1 MILGLLPRKRG
12 YTMNK
17 HNHWVQKRHGRM
29 RSLLGFLL
37 APYLRWKYNITVEPF
52 LRQRGRQYLIL
63 FNHQTAMDPFFVSMA
78 FKGPI
83 YFMAPEDYFSGS
95 FLSRLM
101 QFCCGP
107 IPISPESP
115 DPKAVRACLQVAR
128 EGGTI
133 GIAPE
138 GESSFMG
145 KTTGMNP
152 TIAPLAKKLGLPVV
166 LMKIE
171 GGYGSKPR
179 WSDCVR
185 RGSMRAYVAE
195 VIEPEELEKMTD
207 GELMSKIRSTLW
219 VNSTKIGGEFKSD
232 HAAEYLE
239 RVMYVCPHCGLSSFH
254 SEGSVVRCTNCN
266 LQIEYL
272 PNKQLQGVGFH
283 FPFRFLADWYN
294 YQNLYVSRLQL
305 SSFDDL
311 PIYMDQAQLYQV
323 IPGKEKKLME
333 RFSTIELYKDRLEIN
348 GIPFPLL
355 EIQGAWVVGSNK
367 LNLRYDDTLYQL
379 RGDKR
384 FNAVKYVNFVYR
396 SRNIRDKIYAD
407 DQYLGV

>member
-1 MILGLLPRKRG
+1 M
-12 YTMNK
+12 TK
-17 HNHWVQKRHGRM
+17 HNLWVKKRHARM
-29 RSLLGFLL
+29 RSLFGFFLT
-37 APYLRWKYNITVEPF
+37 PYLRHRYNIHVEPF

-63 FNHQTAMDPFFVSMA
+63 FNHQTAADPFFVSMA

-83 YFMAPEDYFSGS
+83 YFMAPQDYFSGS
-95 FLSRLM
+95 FLSRVM
-101 QFCCGP
+101 QFCFAP
-107 IPISPESP
+107 IPIAPESP
-115 DPKAVRACLQVAR
+115 DPQAVRDCLRVAR

-133 GIAPE
+133 AIAPE
-138 GESSFMG
+138 GESSYMG

-152 TIAPLAKKLGLPVV
+152 AIAPLAKKLGLPVV

-185 RGSMRAYVAE
+185 KGSMKAYVTE
-195 VIEPEELEKMTD
+195 VIEPEELAKMTD
-207 GELMSKIRSTLW
+207 GELMSKIRATLW
-219 VNSTKIGGEFKSD
+219 VNSTKNGGEFKSD

-239 RVMYVCPHCGLSSFH
+239 RVMYVCPHCGLSRFESQ
-254 SEGSVVRCTNCN
+254 GNVVRCTNCN

-294 YQNLYVSRLQL
+294 YQNLYIGQLQL
-305 SSFDDL
+305 GSFDDL
-311 PIYMDQAQLYQV
+311 PIYMDQAQLYEV
-323 IPGKEKKLME
+323 IPGKDKKQLE
-333 RFSTIELYKDRLEIN
+333 RFSTIELFKDRIEIN
-348 GIPFPLL
+348 EIPFPLTD
-355 EIQGAWVVGSNK
+355 IQGAWVTGSND
-367 LNLRYDDTLYQL
+367 LNLKYDDTVYQL

-396 SRNIRDKIYAD
+396 SRNIRDKVYEN
-407 DQYLGV
+407 QFLGV